1 MHTLI
6 VILHVVVSIAMIL
19 VILLQTGKGSD
30 IGAVF
35 GGGSSQTLFGS
46 TGPTSF
52 LSKLTAGAAVLFMVT
67 SLFLAYFSGT
77 GASKSIMKGA
87 PGLVVPRGSGSGSG
101 RTSGSGAGA
110 GRTRGE
116 IGSFVTD
123 APRRASGKKKNPGGF
138 PAGVLVF
145 RISFFWFFRRSRL
158 GDVGGLRP
166 LRALRDLELDALAFL
181 Q

>member
-77 GASKSIMKGA
+77 GTSKSIMKGA
-87 PGLVVPRGSGSGSG
+87 
-101 RTSGSGAGA
+101 
-110 GRTRGE
+110 
-116 IGSFVTD
+116 
-123 APRRASGKKKNPGGF
+123 APVSTA
-138 PAGVLVF
+138 PA
-145 RISFFWFFRRSRL
+145 
-158 GDVGGLRP
+158 P
-166 LRALRDLELDALAFL
+166 AAPAPAAPAAPAPAPAAPAAK
-181 Q
+181 

>member
-6 VILHVVVSIAMIL
+6 IILHVIVSVALIL

-52 LSKLTAGAAVLFMVT
+52 LSKLTAGAAIIFMLT

-77 GASKSIMKGA
+77 GGTRSIMKGA
-87 PGLVVPRGSGSGSG
+87 PPPAQ
-101 RTSGSGAGA
+101 TMPAPPAGMPA
-110 GRTRGE
+110 
-116 IGSFVTD
+116 
-123 APRRASGKKKNPGGF
+123 A
-138 PAGVLVF
+138 PAGVPAMPVA
-145 RISFFWFFRRSRL
+145 
-158 GDVGGLRP
+158 P
-166 LRALRDLELDALAFL
+166 PAK
-181 Q
+181 